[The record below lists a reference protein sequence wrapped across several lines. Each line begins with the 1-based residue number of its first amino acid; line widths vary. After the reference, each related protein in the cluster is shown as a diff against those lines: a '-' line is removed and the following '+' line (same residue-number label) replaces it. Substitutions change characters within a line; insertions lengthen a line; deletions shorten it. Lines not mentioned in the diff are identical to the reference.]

1 MLSFLLGAVTGA
13 VAATYWHPELNR
25 MRTERMPELRNRLA
39 DNVEALERAIVEGI
53 GTLSTRTR
61 DLLRGQS
68 GGGPRSDT
76 AGTVHGR

>member
-39 DNVEALERAIVEGI
+39 DNVEALERAIVEGV
-53 GTLSTRTR
+53 GNLSTRAR
-61 DLLRGQS
+61 DLLRGQTE
-68 GGGPRSDT
+68 GRPRPDS
-76 AGTVHGR
+76 AGTAHGR